1 MIKLFVSHYRK
12 AVGALLVYDITLR
25 ESFLNTQRWLGELKQ
40 FAEPDCMIMLVG
52 NKLDLVNTNKSR
64 RQVTFEEA
72 NLFSKE
78 NKLIFFET
86 SALSN
91 LKVSECFEDLIQEI
105 YNERRKV
112 NNKYRNSNQQ
122 NNIRLSKD
130 KKINEKKSSS
140 CFEC

>member
-1 MIKLFVSHYRK
+1 
-12 AVGALLVYDITLR
+12 
-25 ESFLNTQRWLGELKQ
+25 
-40 FAEPDCMIMLVG
+40 MLVG

-64 RQVTFEEA
+64 RQVFYEEA
-72 NLFSKE
+72 NLFAKE

-112 NNKYRNSNQQ
+112 NNKYRNTNQQ
-122 NNIRLSKD
+122 ENIKLNKN
-130 KKINEKKSSS
+130 KKNNEKKSNS

>member
-1 MIKLFVSHYRK
+1 
-12 AVGALLVYDITLR
+12 
-25 ESFLNTQRWLGELKQ
+25 
-40 FAEPDCMIMLVG
+40 MLVG
-52 NKLDLVNTNKSR
+52 NKLDLVNTNKGR

-112 NNKYRNSNQQ
+112 NNIHRGNNQQ
-122 NNIRLSKD
+122 NNIKLSKE
-130 KKINEKKSSS
+130 KKINEKSSS
-140 CFEC
+140 CC

>member
-1 MIKLFVSHYRK
+1 
-12 AVGALLVYDITLR
+12 LVYDITLKD
-25 ESFLNTQRWLGELKQ
+25 SFLNTQRWLGELKQ
-40 FAEPDCMIMLVG
+40 FAEPDCIIMLVG

-72 NLFSKE
+72 NLFAKE

-91 LKVSECFEDLIQEI
+91 LRVNECFEDLIQEI

-112 NNKYRNSNQQ
+112 NNKYKNNNDKGDNNSIKL
-122 NNIRLSKD
+122 NNKKNND
-130 KKINEKKSSS
+130 KKNNS
-140 CFEC
+140 CYEC